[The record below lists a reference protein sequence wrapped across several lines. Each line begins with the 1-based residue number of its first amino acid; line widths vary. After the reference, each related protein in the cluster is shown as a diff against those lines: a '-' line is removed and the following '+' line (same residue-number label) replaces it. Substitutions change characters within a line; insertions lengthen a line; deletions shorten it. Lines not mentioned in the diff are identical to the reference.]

1 MVLISYRN
9 GRARVGQGE
18 RRTRTVLKLDFE
30 LGLASWTDLTL
41 LPGDTAAAP
50 VVLIFMLD

>member
-9 GRARVGQGE
+9 GRARVGQG